1 MKIEHRFYLSHL
13 VNIGLIFLIGAF
25 SLHGFNQ
32 ILTKFKF
39 TEIADDLNATFLE
52 MRLAEKNYFLYRDDE
67 ALAEVQKKIAKSE
80 AALNQMKNDIVRA
93 IGQDKLER
101 LQQLLANYHEIIA
114 QISINKKK
122 DLLTR
127 GELREVGQR
136 LKEFSE
142 NMAAMEREQVGIII
156 SRMTKIVSSA
166 FAVIVVFA
174 FINSQLNGRS
184 IRRALRQI
192 VSLTHSISKGNYQ
205 EVSIR
210 HPNNE
215 MGFVIEAIN
224 AMARELERRAQE
236 IVQSKRL
243 ASIGVLV
250 AGVAHELNNP
260 LNNISMIAQT
270 YEEVYDHLG
279 KEQRLGFMEQIEEQ
293 TERLRQTIKN
303 LLDYA
308 KPKEQHL
315 EEQDV
320 NDVVQNTL
328 SLVQNMLDISN
339 IKTRLDLAEELP
351 SVYIDKLQIQQ
362 VLVNLATN
370 AIQAMPSGGDLGFS
384 SRYLAENGEVEVEI
398 RDSGKGIPPEF
409 LDHIFDP
416 FFSTKDEGGTGLGLW
431 VSYGIIKNHHGNIR
445 VESRVGEGTVFTI
458 TLPVFRG
465 KERSIDGTE

>member
-25 SLHGFNQ
+25 SLHSFNQ
-32 ILTKFKF
+32 ILAKFRF

-52 MRLAEKNYFLYRDDE
+52 MRLSEKNYFLYHDNE
-67 ALAEVQKKIAKSE
+67 ALAEIQKKIVKSDTVLDE
-80 AALNQMKNDIVRA
+80 MKDDIVRA
-93 IGQDKLER
+93 IGQYKLDR
-101 LQQLLANYHEIIA
+101 LQELLANYHNIVKEV
-114 QISINKKK
+114 SLNKKK
-122 DLLTR
+122 DPLTR
-127 GELREVGQR
+127 HKLREVGQS

-142 NMAAMEREQVGIII
+142 NMTAIEREQVGVII
-156 SRMTKIVSSA
+156 SQMTKILSSA
-166 FAVIVVFA
+166 FAAIVIFA

-184 IRRALRQI
+184 IRRSLHQI

-205 EVSIR
+205 EISIR
-210 HPNNE
+210 HSNDE
-215 MGFVIEAIN
+215 MGFVIKAIN
-224 AMARELERRAQE
+224 AMARELKRREQE
-236 IVQSKRL
+236 ILQSKRL

-270 YEEVYDHLG
+270 YAEVYDHLE

-293 TERLRQTIKN
+293 TERLRLTIKN
-303 LLDYA
+303 LLDFS
-308 KPKEQHL
+308 KPKEQKL
-315 EEQDV
+315 EEQDI
-320 NDVVQNTL
+320 NDVIQNAL
-328 SLVQNMLDISN
+328 GLVQNMLDISN
-339 IKTRLDLAEELP
+339 IKTRLDLAEMLP
-351 SVYIDKLQIQQ
+351 PVYIDKLQIQQ

-370 AIQAMPSGGDLGFS
+370 AIQAMAEGGDLRLT
-384 SRYLAENGEVEVEI
+384 SRYLAKNEEIEIEI

-445 VESRVGEGTVFTI
+445 VESTVGQGTVFTI
-458 TLPVFRG
+458 TLPAFKR
-465 KERSIDGTE
+465 KERSINGKA